1 MALRSKNK
9 VSAAF
14 SMSSMTD
21 IVFLLLIFF
30 MLTST
35 LVTTNALDLV
45 LPNSTAQ
52 TVKKQRVSV
61 SINENFEYFIDKE
74 SVELKYIEVQL
85 IDKLAGKDEQVVVLR
100 VDKSVPLEYAVEVM
114 DIAYR
119 NKFKIVL
126 ATQQKQCN
134 FFVINISE
142 ERHWERF

>member
-1 MALRSKNK
+1 MSLRSKNK
-9 VSAAF
+9 VSATF
-14 SMSSMTD
+14 NMSSMTD

-61 SINENFEYFIDKE
+61 SINENLEYYIDKE
-74 SVELKYIEVQL
+74 QVELKYIEAEL
-85 IDKLAGKDEQVVVLR
+85 IEKLAGQEEQVVVLR
-100 VDKSVPLEYAVEVM
+100 VDKAVAIEHAVAVM

-126 ATQQKQCN
+126 ATQQKK
-134 FFVINISE
+134 
-142 ERHWERF
+142 

>member
-45 LPNSTAQ
+45 LPKSNAQ

-74 SVELKYIEVQL
+74 SIELKYLEAKLIEN
-85 IDKLAGKDEQVVVLR
+85 LAAQEEQGVVLR
-100 VDKSVPLEYAVEVM
+100 VDKSVPVEYAVEVM

-126 ATQQKQCN
+126 ATQQKK
-134 FFVINISE
+134 
-142 ERHWERF
+142 

>member
-74 SVELKYIEVQL
+74 AVELKYIEAQL
-85 IDKLAGKDEQVVVLR
+85 IDKLAGQDEQVVVLR
-100 VDKSVPLEYAVEVM
+100 VDKSVTIEYAVEVM

-126 ATQQKQCN
+126 ATQQK
-134 FFVINISE
+134 
-142 ERHWERF
+142 R

>member
-1 MALRSKNK
+1 MALKSRNK
-9 VSAAF
+9 VSAVF

-61 SINENFEYFIDKE
+61 SINENLEYYIDKE
-74 SVELKYIEVQL
+74 LVELKYIEAAL
-85 IDKLAGKDEQVVVLR
+85 IDRLTGQDEKVVVLR
-100 VDKSVPLEYAVEVM
+100 VDKSVAIEHAVAVM

-126 ATQQKQCN
+126 ATQQKK
-134 FFVINISE
+134 
-142 ERHWERF
+142 

>member
-52 TVKKQRVSV
+52 TVKKQRVSL
-61 SINENFEYFIDKE
+61 SINENLEYFIDKE
-74 SVELKYIEVQL
+74 AVELKYIEAQL
-85 IDKLAGKDEQVVVLR
+85 IDKLAGQDEQVVVLR
-100 VDKSVPLEYAVEVM
+100 VDKSVPIEYAVEVM

-126 ATQQKQCN
+126 ATQQK
-134 FFVINISE
+134 
-142 ERHWERF
+142 R

>member
-1 MALRSKNK
+1 MALKSRNK
-9 VSAAF
+9 VSAVF

-35 LVTTNALDLV
+35 LVTTNALDLA

-61 SINENFEYFIDKE
+61 SINENLEYYIDKE
-74 SVELKYIEVQL
+74 QVQLQYIESQL
-85 IDKLAGKDEQVVVLR
+85 IDKLAGQDEKVVVLR
-100 VDKSVPLEYAVEVM
+100 VDKSVAIQHAVKVM

-126 ATQQKQCN
+126 ATQQK
-134 FFVINISE
+134 
-142 ERHWERF
+142 

>member
-1 MALRSKNK
+1 MALKSKNK

-74 SVELKYIEVQL
+74 VVELKYIEAQL
-85 IDKLAGKDEQVVVLR
+85 IDKLVGQDEQVVVLR

-126 ATQQKQCN
+126 ATQQK
-134 FFVINISE
+134 
-142 ERHWERF
+142 R

>member
-1 MALRSKNK
+1 MALKSKNK
-9 VSAAF
+9 VSAVF

-61 SINENFEYFIDKE
+61 SINQNLEYFIDKE
-74 SVELKYIEVQL
+74 SIDLKYLESEL
-85 IDKLAGKDEQVVVLR
+85 ISKLSDQDEQVVVLR
-100 VDKSVPLEYAVEVM
+100 VDKSVPVEHAVEVM

-126 ATQQKQCN
+126 ATQNKQ
-134 FFVINISE
+134 
-142 ERHWERF
+142 

>member
-35 LVTTNALDLV
+35 LVTTNALDLI

-74 SVELKYIEVQL
+74 AVELKYIEAQL
-85 IDKLAGKDEQVVVLR
+85 IDKLAGQDEQVVVLR
-100 VDKSVPLEYAVEVM
+100 VDKSVPKEYAVEVM

-126 ATQQKQCN
+126 ATQQK
-134 FFVINISE
+134 
-142 ERHWERF
+142 R

>member
-74 SVELKYIEVQL
+74 AVELKYIEAQL
-85 IDKLAGKDEQVVVLR
+85 IDKLAGQDEQVVVLR
-100 VDKSVPLEYAVEVM
+100 KTSLFP
-114 DIAYR
+114 
-119 NKFKIVL
+119 
-126 ATQQKQCN
+126 
-134 FFVINISE
+134 
-142 ERHWERF
+142 